1 MMADGD
7 ANPAVSGVRHNVF
20 VVRPRSAGVDVN
32 RARAVWVVIGAGL
45 VLALAVTATAFTGT
59 ILFGLFVYYATRPV
73 YDRLRRYVDS
83 RALAAA
89 GSLLTLAVPILLL
102 LAYTLLLGAQEFARF
117 TDRNDL
123 SELRTRLG
131 ELLGVDLSDVSGLFE
146 NPGAF
151 LSDPGSVLSDSD
163 VQGLAGEFLGQVLG
177 VAGFLGT
184 VGLNLFLMTVIAYYL
199 LKDGRR
205 LSRWV
210 QGKFDDD
217 EGVML
222 EFVRAVDRDFQNV
235 FFGNLLNSFL
245 TAILAAVVY
254 SALDTF
260 VAPAGL
266 EMNYPVLIGLL
277 MAVGSLVPVVGILV
291 IYVPVGLYLTAVAVT
306 MGTEFLWYPLVFF
319 AVSFVVIGALPDF
332 VLRPYVAAGSLHV
345 GTVLLAYTFG
355 PLLFGWYGIFLG
367 PVLLVLITHFG
378 RIVLPELLDERRLA
392 PYSIDPTNMN
402 VPDPGGGQSVAVDG
416 GDPAPDPTRGRG
428 DPGTSAAE
436 SPGDDT
442 EESIESGTD
451 ADGDPDGDVGDE
463 SETDADGDGDSG
475 GDAGEGNGPDGR

>member
-1 MMADGD
+1 M
-7 ANPAVSGVRHNVF
+7 
-20 VVRPRSAGVDVN
+20 N
-32 RARAVWVVIGAGL
+32 RTRAVLVVIGA
-45 VLALAVTATAFTGT
+45 VLAVTLVVTFTAFTGT
-59 ILFGLFVYYATRPV
+59 ILFGLFIYYATRPV
-73 YDRLRRYVDS
+73 YDRLWQYVDS

-89 GSLLTLAVPILLL
+89 GSLLALAVPIFLLL
-102 LAYTLLLGAQEFARF
+102 SYTLLLGVREFNRF
-117 TDRNDL
+117 TTENDY
-123 SELRTRLG
+123 SQFQKRL
-131 ELLGVDLSDVSGLFE
+131 EALLGVDPTEVNSLLEDPGVLLS
-146 NPGAF
+146 N
-151 LSDPGSVLSDSD
+151 PGSVLSDPD
-163 VQGLAGEFLGQVLG
+163 VQGLAQEAVDQLLV
-177 VAGFLGT
+177 VASFLGT
-184 VGLNLFLMTVIAYYL
+184 ASLHLFLMIVIAYYL

-205 LSRWV
+205 LSRWTRE
-210 QGKFDDD
+210 QFDDD
-217 EGVML
+217 RGVMS
-222 EFVRAVDRDFQNV
+222 EFVRAVDQDFQNV

-291 IYVPVGLYLTAVAVT
+291 VYVPVGLYLTAVAAT

-345 GTVLLAYTFG
+345 GAVMLAYTFG

-392 PYSIDPTNMN
+392 PYSIDPTHMDP
-402 VPDPGGGQSVAVDG
+402 PDPSSGQSVAVDG
-416 GDPAPDPTRGRG
+416 GDRYDDPPSTVDREDSVDSPAETNLEDDGTASTGDDPDPK
-428 DPGTSAAE
+428 
-436 SPGDDT
+436 
-442 EESIESGTD
+442 GTD
-451 ADGDPDGDVGDE
+451 
-463 SETDADGDGDSG
+463 
-475 GDAGEGNGPDGR
+475 DGR